1 MSVKKIAN
9 ISILTLFIFGLV
21 YLIHLKFYKKT
32 NTSEIELNKIEDEV
46 VHKSN
51 IIKDV
56 NYTTKDADGN
66 EYIIKAL
73 QGEIDFENPN
83 ILYLTKVNATI
94 YLKNSE
100 DVTITSDFGK
110 YNSNNFDTI
119 FSKNVIINY
128 QDNRIKGEYLDFSL
142 NKNLMMISKNVVYN
156 NLENILKADVVEMD
170 LKTKNIKIFMYEK
183 NEKVNIKS
191 IK

>member
-1 MSVKKIAN
+1 MVKKKIVK
-9 ISILTLFIFGLV
+9 IFFLILLICFAIFFV
-21 YLIHLKFYKKT
+21 YSKYVKKT
-32 NTSEIELNKIEDEV
+32 EIINEQEISVSDDVLYS
-46 VHKSN
+46 SN
-51 IIKDV
+51 IINDV
-56 NYTTKDADGN
+56 RYTTKDANGN
-66 EYIIKAL
+66 EYIITAL
-73 QGEIDFENPN
+73 KGEIDYNNAN
-83 ILYLTKVNATI
+83 ILYLTEVKALI
-94 YLKNSE
+94 KLKNSS
-100 DVTITSDFGK
+100 TISVNSNYGK
-110 YNSNNFDTI
+110 YNIDNLDTI